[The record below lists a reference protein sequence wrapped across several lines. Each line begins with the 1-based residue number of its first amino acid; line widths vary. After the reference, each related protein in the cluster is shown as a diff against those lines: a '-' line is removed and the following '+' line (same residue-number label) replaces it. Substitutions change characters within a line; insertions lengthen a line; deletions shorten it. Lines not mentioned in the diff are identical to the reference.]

1 MNSHLSQHFSVSHLT
16 SKEDLLL
23 TSPYIT
29 HCNNFNPVSLLPSSL
44 PNCLTTDLTLKDHF
58 LTLLHDLQESPLVML
73 TFHGSYLRGND
84 GKYYA
89 WYATAYSFDVVEAES
104 WPTAIQPNRWN
115 YTLLPSPVL
124 RVYANLLWLCLTL
137 CKSVDYNSPGF
148 SVHGIF

>member
-1 MNSHLSQHFSVSHLT
+1 MNSHLSQHFSVSPLT

-73 TFHGSYLRGND
+73 TFHGSYLRGDD

-89 WYATAYSFDVVEAES
+89 WYATAYSLM
-104 WPTAIQPNRWN
+104 
-115 YTLLPSPVL
+115 LL
-124 RVYANLLWLCLTL
+124 RQNLDLWLFRPTGGIIYSYLVLYFVCMLT
-137 CKSVDYNSPGF
+137 CFGRV
-148 SVHGIF
+148 